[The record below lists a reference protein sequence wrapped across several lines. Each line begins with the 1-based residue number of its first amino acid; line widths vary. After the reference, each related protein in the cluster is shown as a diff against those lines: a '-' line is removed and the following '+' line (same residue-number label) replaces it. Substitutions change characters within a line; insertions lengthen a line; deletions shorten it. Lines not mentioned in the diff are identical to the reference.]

1 MNRTFLV
8 IGLVFIDQVSKLAVL
23 KRLHQN
29 DSIPVINNIFH
40 ITLVYNTG
48 SAFGFLRGQN
58 WILTYISVLAI
69 ILILFLLVRRPKF
82 STSLYL
88 HVWQSALLLVLC
100 GATGNLFDRIRLG
113 YVVDF
118 LDFRI
123 WPVFNFADS
132 MITCGVILLLFI
144 LFKKEA
150 IK

>member
-1 MNRTFLV
+1 MNKAFLV
-8 IGLVFIDQVSKLAVL
+8 AVLVFIDQVSKLAVL

-29 DSIPVINNIFH
+29 DSIPVISNIFH

-48 SAFGFLRGQN
+48 SAFGFLRNQN
-58 WILTYISVLAI
+58 WILTYISVFAVI
-69 ILILFLLVRRPKF
+69 TILFLLVRRPKF
-82 STSLYL
+82 SSETYL
-88 HVWQSALLLVLC
+88 RIWQSALLLVLC
-100 GATGNLFDRIRLG
+100 GATGNLIDRLRLG

-144 LFKKEA
+144 LLKKEA
-150 IK
+150 IE

>member
-1 MNRTFLV
+1 MNRVFLFAV
-8 IGLVFIDQVSKLAVL
+8 LVFIDQVSKLAVL

-29 DSIPVINNIFH
+29 DSIQIIKDFFH

-48 SAFGFLRGQN
+48 SAFGFLHNQN
-58 WILTYISVLAI
+58 WILAYISVFAI

-82 STSLYL
+82 STNRYL
-88 HVWQSALLLVLC
+88 RIWQSALLLVLC
-100 GATGNLFDRIRLG
+100 GATGNLFDRMRLG

-132 MITCGVILLLFI
+132 MITCGVIMLLFI
-144 LFKKEA
+144 LLKKEA